1 MKRKA
6 LLIFADPV
14 GLDLARRRWPRFLR
28 PLLSVPGLQSASSD
42 ADFHLFSSTQPAV
55 LPGIRNHAQHG
66 ATFDERLE
74 TAIEKIGALGYEE
87 AVIVGSDCPSL
98 HPSDIAE
105 AFTQLREKRLVLGP
119 DHRGGCYLIALRLD
133 DRALLEGIRWN
144 RDTDRAQLCG
154 RLAAREIALLAV
166 KQDVDTWADLRL
178 LARSGHS
185 LARLAIVLFQIG
197 KTTHEFFVDLTAQNV
212 RVRGQMPPPA
222 WAR

>member
-6 LLIFADPV
+6 VLIFANPT
-14 GLDLARRRWPRFLR
+14 GLDLAQRGLPLFLR
-28 PLLSVPGLQSASSD
+28 PLLSFRRLQNIRGD
-42 ADFHLFSSTQPAV
+42 ADFHLFTSAKATALAGVRS
-55 LPGIRNHAQHG
+55 HAQEG

-74 TAIEKIGALGYEE
+74 AAIGKMAALGYEE
-87 AVIVGSDCPSL
+87 IVIVGSDCPSL

-119 DHRGGCYLIALRLD
+119 DHRGGCYLIALRLC

-144 RDTDRAQLCG
+144 RDTDRAQLSE
-154 RLAAREIALLAV
+154 RLAARELALLAV
-166 KQDVDTWADLRL
+166 KQDLDTWADVRL

-185 LARLAIVLFQIG
+185 LARWAIALSTIG
-197 KTTHEFFVDLTAQNV
+197 KCAHEFFVDLTAQNV

-222 WAR
+222 YAR

>member
-1 MKRKA
+1 MQRKA
-6 LLIFADPV
+6 LLIFADAV

-28 PLLSVPGLQSASSD
+28 PLLSVPGLQSASID
-42 ADFHLFSSTQPAV
+42 ADFHLFSSAKPAA
-55 LPGIRNHAQHG
+55 LPGIQSHAQQG

-74 TAIEKIGALGYEE
+74 AAIEKIGALGYEE
-87 AVIVGSDCPSL
+87 VVIVGSDCPSL

-119 DHRGGCYLIALRLD
+119 DHRGGCYLIALRLS

-154 RLAAREIALLAV
+154 RLTACEIALLAV
-166 KQDVDTWADLRL
+166 KQDIDTWADLRL

-212 RVRGQMPPPA
+212 RVRGQMPPPV